1 MGHTPVVITGWHR
14 SGVSKLVILCYEL
27 SLDCFQKQGQA
38 PPLFNCEN
46 LSKTLCCVSVSSF
59 VNEKIGPCSNC
70 SSVPG
75 FRENHVMGSQGDFGQ
90 NGSVFI
96 GVMCIYTFNSWFFLR
111 NQERT
116 RHWGASGG
124 QNRQDPST
132 VGFRVWGAQ
141 HMGIR

>member
-1 MGHTPVVITGWHR
+1 MRRLGHVQI
-14 SGVSKLVILCYEL
+14 
-27 SLDCFQKQGQA
+27 A
-38 PPLFNCEN
+38 PQ
-46 LSKTLCCVSVSSF
+46 
-59 VNEKIGPCSNC
+59 
-70 SSVPG
+70 
-75 FRENHVMGSQGDFGQ
+75 SQGLGKIMLWAPKEVHFGQ